1 MNRNKFNKHLASGL
15 TKIGL
20 DFQQDLLTKYWL
32 YMKFLLAENK
42 KYNLTGITEP
52 EKIITKHFLDS
63 LSLIKVIDFKDEDY
77 VLDVGTGAGF
87 PGLVLK
93 IMFPD
98 LKMVLIDSTL
108 KKVNFLTLLL
118 GKLEIK
124 NNIQV
129 FHKRAE
135 ELGVNDSYRESFDW
149 VISRAV
155 APLNILCE
163 YTIPFLKHGGR
174 FIAQKGGEVKN
185 EIIEA
190 ERTIEILGAEFY
202 DVVSIDLPY
211 ADVER
216 CLVIIN
222 KIRKTP
228 SKYPRRAGIPKQSPI
243 SN

>member
-1 MNRNKFNKHLASGL
+1 MKDEELLISGANKLGL
-15 TKIGL
+15 ELSSYQVKQFL
-20 DFQQDLLTKYWL
+20 D
-32 YMKFLLAENK
+32 YMEYLQKWNK
-42 KYNLTGITEP
+42 KINLTAIDNSRE
-52 EKIITKHFLDS
+52 IIIKHFLDS
-63 LSLIKVIDFKDEDY
+63 ISCVTEMNLQKGDKVIDI
-77 VLDVGTGAGF
+77 GTGPGF
-87 PGLVLK
+87 PGIPLK
-93 IMFPD
+93 IINPGIE
-98 LKMVLIDSTL
+98 LSLLDSTN
-108 KKVNFLTLLL
+108 KKVNFLKNLSR
-118 GKLEIK
+118 KLDLNDIDF
-124 NNIQV
+124 I
-129 FHKRAE
+129 HGRAE
-135 ELGVNDSYRESFDW
+135 DYGQETDYREKFDF
-149 VISRAV
+149 VVARAV
-155 APLNILCE
+155 SSLNILCE